1 MGSPCSTEEL
11 KVRFEAEA
19 IPLRPSF
26 YPAALRLTGNPADAE
41 DLLQETYLRA
51 YCGFPQ
57 FQSGTNL
64 RSWLSRILRNTFITG
79 YRRRRREPKTV
90 CDGGFWYTNGG
101 QRNVEPSAETTVIE
115 SLPDEELR
123 DALASLPEPY
133 RHVVLLFDVEGFSY
147 KEIAQ
152 MVGAPIGTVT
162 SRLHRARRALRTRMR
177 PQADGQRG
185 AHRSWGGRR
194 AEIRGRDEFRP
205 AA

>member
-1 MGSPCSTEEL
+1 VQHRGAKGPFRSGGDSP
-11 KVRFEAEA
+11 
-19 IPLRPSF
+19 PSQLL
-26 YPAALRLTGNPADAE
+26 PAALRLTGNPADAE

-152 MVGAPIGTVT
+152 MVGVPIGTVT